1 MLNENMLNFML
12 DKTRQNETRR
22 CWIQL
27 ELSQS
32 AVTDSRETTLYE
44 RQSAAGTEG
53 DRLKEGIVINQSL
66 TTLGRVIKALHD
78 SQKSGGKKM
87 QIPYRDSVLTC
98 LLKNALGGNSKTIMI
113 AAISP
118 ADINYEETLSTLR

>member
-1 MLNENMLNFML
+1 MFH
-12 DKTRQNETRR
+12 
-22 CWIQL
+22 
-27 ELSQS
+27 SS
-32 AVTDSRETTLYE
+32 E

-78 SQKSGGKKM
+78 AQKAKGSKKT

-98 LLKNALGGNSKTIMI
+98 LLKNALGGNSKTIMVRKMR
-113 AAISP
+113 
-118 ADINYEETLSTLR
+118 NVRETKRVL